1 MASRPPRHL
10 TIGPRAS
17 GWRGFLVAA
26 LLTCFLL
33 PATSTQAALEAE
45 NGASFLARDTASRSA
60 YVAGLADQLLQL
72 HNAGLVR
79 GFHWYV
85 RCLQRPD
92 APALAEAL
100 SRYIAAEPARS
111 REPAARNFIWAAVEV
126 CPYP

>member
-1 MASRPPRHL
+1 MSLRRIAAILLCSVL
-10 TIGPRAS
+10 ISAAGPARA
-17 GWRGFLVAA
+17 L
-26 LLTCFLL
+26 
-33 PATSTQAALEAE
+33 LEAE
-45 NGASFLARDTASRSA
+45 DGERFLSRDSESRSA

-92 APALAEAL
+92 APAMAEAL
-100 SRYIAAEPARS
+100 SRYIEADPARS